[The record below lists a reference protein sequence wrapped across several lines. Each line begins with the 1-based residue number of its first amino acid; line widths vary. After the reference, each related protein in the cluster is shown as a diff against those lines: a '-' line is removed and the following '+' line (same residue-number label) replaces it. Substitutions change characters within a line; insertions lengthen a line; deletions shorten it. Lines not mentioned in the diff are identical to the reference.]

1 MTLVLFL
8 CAHISTTTYLCI
20 KVLICKKIII
30 ISDINTVMIKVSRNS
45 ITIHHYL
52 IVSV

>member
-8 CAHISTTTYLCI
+8 CAHISTTYLCV
-20 KVLICKKIII
+20 KVLICKIIII